1 MIQDNIGASFYS
13 IFSGKIKDLVVQ
25 RVLNRIRTIKHKENK
40 MRTPILAIAILLIG
54 LNMTSC
60 SGGGSGPG
68 YLFQLIFIVAP
79 LIGLGLLLLK
89 RSESANDS
97 LYILEGQ
104 IKRLSSKIDSIEE
117 KLADST
123 PKTTKKTT
131 KK

>member
-1 MIQDNIGASFYS
+1 
-13 IFSGKIKDLVVQ
+13 
-25 RVLNRIRTIKHKENK
+25 
-40 MRTPILAIAILLIG
+40 MRTTLLAITIILIG
-54 LNMTSC
+54 LNITGC

-79 LIGLGLLLLK
+79 MIGLGILLLK

-104 IKRLSSKIDSIEE
+104 IKRLSSRIESIEE
-117 KLADST
+117 KLSDRA

>member
-1 MIQDNIGASFYS
+1 
-13 IFSGKIKDLVVQ
+13 
-25 RVLNRIRTIKHKENK
+25 
-40 MRTPILAIAILLIG
+40 MRTTILAIAIIFIG
-54 LNMTSC
+54 LNITGC
-60 SGGGSGPG
+60 AGGGSGPG

-79 LIGLGLLLLK
+79 LVGLGILLLK

-117 KLADST
+117 KLANNT
-123 PKTTKKTT
+123 PQTTKKTP

>member
-1 MIQDNIGASFYS
+1 
-13 IFSGKIKDLVVQ
+13 
-25 RVLNRIRTIKHKENK
+25 
-40 MRTPILAIAILLIG
+40 MRTTTIAITILLVG

-60 SGGGSGPG
+60 AGGGSGPG

-79 LIGLGLLLLK
+79 LVGLGILLLK

-117 KLADST
+117 KLAEST